1 MPITD
6 FQRRNRKNHIGS
18 SDAAAIVG
26 LNKWKSAGD
35 VFIEKTQDLPERD
48 MGEAALIGTLWED
61 PCLQWFAK
69 DSGKKILRNQL
80 RVHQNGFM
88 AAHLDALV
96 VDTKEIVEAKVIG
109 ILTPFDRDQWGNE
122 DSDQIPEQY
131 IVQCQH
137 ELAVA
142 GPEYETVYLPVL
154 LGGVGFVKYRVQ
166 RNPDLIREL
175 EAIETNFWKY
185 NVQAG
190 LPPPDSPPHMEVIRS
205 LKRTPN
211 KIVPL
216 DSGLVENWLKAKEF
230 LKMAETTE
238 DLAKRAMISALGDAE
253 QGDADIGTLTYYT
266 QERASFVAKATSFR
280 VPRFKRAK

>member
-1 MPITD
+1 MPITTG
-6 FQRRNRKNHIGS
+6 QREQRKLYLGS
-18 SDAAAIVG
+18 SDSAAIVG

-48 MGEAALIGTLWED
+48 MGEAALIGTLCED
-61 PCLQWFAK
+61 ACLQWFSNA
-69 DSGKKILRNQL
+69 SRKKILRNQF

-96 VDTKEIVEAKVIG
+96 VGSKEIVEAKVIG